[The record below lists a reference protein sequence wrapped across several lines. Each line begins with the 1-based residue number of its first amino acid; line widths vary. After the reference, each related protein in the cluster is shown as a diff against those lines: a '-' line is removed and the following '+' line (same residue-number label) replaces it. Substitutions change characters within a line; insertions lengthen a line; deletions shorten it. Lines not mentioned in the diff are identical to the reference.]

1 MVLIVVNELY
11 IIIVHYPYKIKQ
23 ISGIGKPTGPQV
35 KTPLGDPGLPVK
47 NKNITVAL

>member
-1 MVLIVVNELY
+1 MVLIVNELY

-47 NKNITVAL
+47 NKIITVAL